1 MRKKHILVSGL
12 AFLLVLLLASF
23 CLAQQNTTLI
33 PQDSDHIFFKNKT
46 HVHVASSTVDEQT
59 GEIVLNNVKF
69 TWQPKR
75 VAEIQTLQVV
85 ADPSYVNA
93 FVTNKTLPT
102 DNLNFKQILIAGLKF
117 DDGQGSTVTIDKLL
131 FEDGVFVGEFIKK
144 FFNGTLEEINTD
156 DHVSKCKNFTLL
168 NLKAKL
174 PQDKKDP
181 LHCGIGK
188 ILIAD
193 NTNDH
198 VSKFVIENLDFHDQE
213 VKFVVEKTSID
224 NVNYPEAYRKLL
236 SDDEIEKQLQLPNG
250 VQNILTT
257 LFLGDK
263 PLVETVLLANM
274 RITADNYLFTAGD
287 MGFKTKNHN
296 RLDLWL
302 KGLELENI
310 DQLGVQHPKN
320 LAVNIQL
327 GANVSPVDLVV
338 DGKLALGNLWNL
350 SIKVTPLIAE
360 AAIKDLLVKM
370 EDNGALAWLALNF
383 SKPGQI
389 DADITSILSDVEKS
403 VGNDA
408 NAKVFM
414 EALRTFLK
422 KPGSLEMRSRYG
434 EPIKL
439 DQLET
444 LLAKPADN
452 FVLTATEGSAPLEE
466 QVQKLAPAQTK

>member
-1 MRKKHILVSGL
+1 M
-12 AFLLVLLLASF
+12 
-23 CLAQQNTTLI
+23 
-33 PQDSDHIFFKNKT
+33 
-46 HVHVASSTVDEQT
+46 
-59 GEIVLNNVKF
+59 
-69 TWQPKR
+69 
-75 VAEIQTLQVV
+75 
-85 ADPSYVNA
+85 
-93 FVTNKTLPT
+93 
-102 DNLNFKQILIAGLKF
+102 
-117 DDGQGSTVTIDKLL
+117 
-131 FEDGVFVGEFIKK
+131 
-144 FFNGTLEEINTD
+144 
-156 DHVSKCKNFTLL
+156 
-168 NLKAKL
+168 
-174 PQDKKDP
+174 
-181 LHCGIGK
+181 
-188 ILIAD
+188 
-193 NTNDH
+193 
-198 VSKFVIENLDFHDQE
+198 
-213 VKFVVEKTSID
+213 
-224 NVNYPEAYRKLL
+224 
-236 SDDEIEKQLQLPNG
+236 
-250 VQNILTT
+250 
-257 LFLGDK
+257 
-263 PLVETVLLANM
+263 
-274 RITADNYLFTAGD
+274 
-287 MGFKTKNHN
+287 
-296 RLDLWL
+296 
-302 KGLELENI
+302 
-310 DQLGVQHPKN
+310 
-320 LAVNIQL
+320 NIQL

-403 VGNDA
+403 VGNA